1 MDFRSNRARAGA
13 PPPVG
18 PGETRIRQAGD
29 AGDHLL
35 SLGPRLLLRQDHQP
49 GCATVRLWPT
59 AHCFK
64 RGQRIG
70 IQVSSGAFPRYARN
84 PGTGE
89 PHATILR
96 AANQAVYHDPAHPR
110 Q

>member
-1 MDFRSNRARAGA
+1 MLPKN
-13 PPPVG
+13 
-18 PGETRIRQAGD
+18 
-29 AGDHLL
+29 
-35 SLGPRLLLRQDHQP
+35 HQP
-49 GCATVRLWPT
+49 DCATVRLWPT

-96 AANQAVYHDPAHPR
+96 AANQTVYHDPAHPR

>member
-1 MDFRSNRARAGA
+1 
-13 PPPVG
+13 
-18 PGETRIRQAGD
+18 
-29 AGDHLL
+29 
-35 SLGPRLLLRQDHQP
+35 
-49 GCATVRLWPT
+49 LWPT

-64 RGQRIG
+64 RGHRIR

-89 PHATILR
+89 PHATATILR
-96 AANQAVYHDPAHPR
+96 AVNQAVYHDRAHPR